1 MLRERADKVA
11 ALEVPDVWG
20 MFTPAGNRAIRT
32 KADRFKQKVIEA
44 LRDDERY
51 PSDRIRKAAKRFVSQ
66 WEKMDQ
72 NKKYREAGDTAVREE
87 VWVWFVRVLQL
98 AGMSPS
104 TIDELWDEA
113 RDEYYFASQKAG
125 AK

>member
-1 MLRERADKVA
+1 MRETAEKVA
-11 ALEVPDVWG
+11 ALELSDHWS
-20 MFTPAGNRAIRT
+20 MYTAAGNRSLRN
-32 KADRFKQKVIEA
+32 KADRFRQRVVAA
-44 LRDDERY
+44 LTDDERY
-51 PSDRIRKAAKRFVSQ
+51 PTDRIRKAAKRFVAQ